1 MSPSSPFSN
10 NRPLYTLLGLGLA
23 LVLGY
28 SLFVAMPYLRGP
40 SLTIVTPVEG
50 GTVTSPIISIY
61 GKTER
66 VSYLAI
72 NDLPVPL
79 LEDGTFAVERA
90 YPPGYT
96 VFTVRARDRFGREEV
111 RTINFLH
118 TYNYPY
124 EPEEKKGTGKEN

>member
-1 MSPSSPFSN
+1 MSPTSPFST
-10 NRPLYTLLGLGLA
+10 NRPLYTLFGLGLA
-23 LVLGY
+23 VVFGY
-28 SLFVAMPYLRGP
+28 ALFVAMPYLRGP
-40 SLTIVTPVEG
+40 SLTLVTPVEG
-50 GTVTSPIISIY
+50 GTVTTPTVSVY

-111 RTINFLH
+111 RTIHFLH

-124 EPEEKKGTGKEN
+124 DAKEKTASRKEN

>member
-1 MSPSSPFSN
+1 MSPTSPFST
-10 NRPLYTLLGLGLA
+10 NRPLYTLLTLGL
-23 LVLGY
+23 VIGY
-28 SLFVAMPYLRGP
+28 TLFVAMPYLRGP
-40 SLTIVTPVEG
+40 SLTIVTPREG
-50 GTVTSPIISIY
+50 ETVTGPLVSIY

-96 VFTVRARDRFGREEV
+96 VFTVRIRDRFGREEV

-118 TYNYPY
+118 TFKYPY
-124 EPEEKKGTGKEN
+124 EPKEKTTD